1 MGRFVIFSLMV
12 LFLSSVD
19 AALYKGQKEY
29 VKRCSK
35 CHSDGH
41 TFISKKTSAQWE
53 EYMKNSAEELV
64 KVHLN
69 SSDENAKN
77 SFDYFK
83 NNKPEKNANHL
94 MEFLMEYAKDSGKVP
109 ACN

>member
-1 MGRFVIFSLMV
+1 MGRFVIFSLTV
-12 LFLSSVD
+12 LFLSSAD

-35 CHSDGH
+35 CHSDVH
-41 TFISKKTSAQWE
+41 AFISKKTGTKWE
-53 EYMKNSAEELV
+53 EYMKSSAEELV

-69 SSDENAKN
+69 SSAENAKN
-77 SFDYFK
+77 SFDSFK
-83 NNKPEKNANHL
+83 NNNYEKNANHL
-94 MEFLMEYAKDSGKVP
+94 MQFLMEYAKDSGKVP